1 MRATVAA
8 IAYPTI
14 GRALRISIEEGRVSL
29 HARIANDFVIHRS
42 GRTKQ
47 PRIRP
52 ELTRT
57 DATPLD
63 APRLIYRRPTFR
75 RALVLQELIGIAIN
89 IDALPRE

>member
-63 APRLIYRRPTFR
+63 APRIYRRPTFR